1 MTTRSL
7 YRFAYN
13 LDRLNRAR
21 KNPARFARNRAKS
34 KALSALGF
42 WSLMRRFWRA

>member
-1 MTTRSL
+1 VTTRSL
-7 YRFAYN
+7 YRFAYT

-21 KNPARFARNRAKS
+21 KSPARFAKNRAKS

-42 WSLMRRFWRA
+42 WSLLGRFWRA